1 MAKKATAKSGD
12 AAAMSIRALLAK
24 LDDLRELTERYE
36 DMDDDHADA
45 NDVENLVARTR
56 AELSAVLEPIVIAA
70 AEAGVLG
77 VIHAPNYADDELG
90 ASAAGLEI
98 EHVFRED
105 DTVFAVGTR
114 YLALDGSD
122 GTVEDGR
129 LDPSVF
135 RRVPICTQVVLE
147 EQWEHEGEPQRVLH
161 TRHLVADNSS
171 VDFSDA
177 GYKILA
183 VMPARTEYY
192 AVYGSAD
199 DDIDL
204 EEESWDLEVLQAM
217 DKVVFLGLDY
227 PAAQK
232 TNWRRRLELVRAST
246 EEDEVED
253 SNSVWLRGEYRRLPR
268 FDPGPDM
275 PGSDPDI
282 A

>member
-1 MAKKATAKSGD
+1 MAKKAAGKTGSPE
-12 AAAMSIRALLAK
+12 AMTIDALLVR
-24 LDDLRELTERYE
+24 LEELRTLTERYDDLDE
-36 DMDDDHADA
+36 DDDDAADL
-45 NDVENLVARTR
+45 ENAVARMR
-56 AELSAVLEPIVIAA
+56 ADLSSALEPIVIAA

-77 VIHAPNYADDELG
+77 MIHAPNYRDDELG
-90 ASAAGLEI
+90 ASASGLAI

-122 GTVEDGR
+122 GTVEDGK

-183 VMPARTEYY
+183 VMPVRAEYY
-192 AVYGSAD
+192 AIYGSAD

-232 TNWRRRLELVRAST
+232 TNWRRRLELARSSA
-246 EEDEVED
+246 EEDPAED

-268 FDPGPDM
+268 FDQPDQPGA
-275 PGSDPDI
+275 DPDG

>member
-1 MAKKATAKSGD
+1 MAKKGTAKAASSD
-12 AAAMSIRALLAK
+12 AMTVAELLAK
-24 LDDLRELTERYE
+24 LEELRLLTERYE
-36 DMDDDHADA
+36 DMDEDDRDA
-45 NDVENLVARTR
+45 GDVENHVARER
-56 AELSAVLEPIVIAA
+56 AELSAVLEPLVIAA
-70 AEAGVLG
+70 AEAGILG
-77 VIHAPNYADDELG
+77 MIHAPNYLDDELG

-114 YLALDGSD
+114 WLALDGSD
-122 GTVEDGR
+122 GTVDDGR
-129 LDPSVF
+129 LDPSTF

-161 TRHLVADNSS
+161 TRHLVADGSS

-183 VMPARTEYY
+183 VMPVRTEYY

-199 DDIDL
+199 DDTDL
-204 EEESWDLEVLQAM
+204 EEESWDLEVLQAT

-227 PAAQK
+227 PNAQK
-232 TNWRRRLELVRAST
+232 TNWRRRLELVRAT
-246 EEDEVED
+246 AEEDPIED

-268 FDPGPDM
+268 LESGPDEAD
-275 PGSDPDI
+275 SDPDS